1 MIRYIENGDLFLSKA
16 DALVNPVNCKGV
28 MGRGIALE
36 FKKRFPECVQPYKTA
51 VTSGNL
57 VPGIL
62 LYVHLIVQPDLFSMK
77 RPGIILFPTKNH
89 WRGKSKLEW
98 IEKGLRYLRDHY
110 RQWQI
115 NSIALPQIGCGLGGL
130 SWTEVKQ
137 LIERYLCNEPL
148 DVEVYVQA
156 EKTVRYFA
164 YGSNMDKDDLDK
176 WCDRKSLNR
185 ITFLSVKPAK
195 LKDHKLSFNYF
206 SKDRKAGAANIMAS
220 DGDYVYGLLM
230 DIADADLKTLHRKEG
245 HPHSYEQIPIEV
257 ETFDGAMVRNVKTYK
272 AIKERELS
280 SHQPPTREYLDLI
293 IKIADKYNF
302 PRSYVDFLK
311 SVETK

>member
-1 MIRYIENGDLFLSKA
+1 MIQYIENNDLFLSKA
-16 DALVNPVNCKGV
+16 DALVNPVNCQGV

-51 VTSGNL
+51 VASGNL
-57 VPGIL
+57 VPGTL

-77 RPGIILFPTKNH
+77 RPAIILFPTKDH
-89 WRGKSKLEW
+89 WRDNSKIEW
-98 IEKGLRYLRDHY
+98 IDKGLRFLRDHY

-130 SWTEVKQ
+130 PWMEVKQ
-137 LIERYLCNEPL
+137 LIEQYLCNEPV

-156 EKTVRYFA
+156 EKMVRYFA

-176 WCDRKSLNR
+176 WCDKKSINR
-185 ITFLSVKPAK
+185 VTFLSVTPAK

-206 SKDRKAGAANIMAS
+206 STDRNAGAANIMAS
-220 DGDYVYGLLM
+220 DRDYVYGLLI
-230 DIADADLKTLHRKEG
+230 DIGDADLKTLRRKEG
-245 HPHSYEQIPIEV
+245 HPNSYKEIPVEV
-257 ETFDGAMVRNVKTYK
+257 ETFGGALVQNVKTYK
-272 AIKERELS
+272 AVKERELS
-280 SHQPPTREYLDLI
+280 SHQPPMREYLDLI
-293 IKIADKYNF
+293 IKSADKYNF
-302 PRSYVDFLK
+302 PCSYVDFLK